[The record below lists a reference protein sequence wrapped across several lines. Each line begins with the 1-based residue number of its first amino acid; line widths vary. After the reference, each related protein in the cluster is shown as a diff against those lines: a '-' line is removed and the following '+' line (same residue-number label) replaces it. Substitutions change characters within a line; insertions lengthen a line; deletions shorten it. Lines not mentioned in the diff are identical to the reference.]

1 MSRLVQIDESIFASK
16 RKYNRGRL
24 LKDNEK
30 HKKVPVEDNKEKA
43 INEKNYGR
51 RLSGKWIFGLALHK
65 ILEGRRLLEQRYFKV
80 EMRDVKTLLPI
91 IMS

>member
-1 MSRLVQIDESIFASK
+1 MVTEYLKMFAWRGKMSRLVQIDESIFASK

-30 HKKVPVEDNKEKA
+30 HKKVPLKGNKEKA

-51 RLSGKWIFGLALHK
+51 RLSG
-65 ILEGRRLLEQRYFKV
+65 
-80 EMRDVKTLLPI
+80 
-91 IMS
+91 